1 MTAPPTRRRSFLTLP
16 IALED
21 DRHRGLKT
29 HRSLASVRTA
39 IFDGSTSG
47 SSQPTPAPP
56 EQQPQARG
64 LAARRMLGTATLVL
78 ISFAA
83 GWWRSSA
90 SGEGCG
96 ANTSGAAYPPGID
109 VHPNGNS
116 DSNSRLTLAGMAPPD
131 ARNRPFY
138 DLVVAVL
145 AVGGDSEEAQ
155 QEIARVRRVYARYGE
170 GVVVPGG
177 PASTA
182 PPLTFRVVFVVG
194 REGAGLPEDVELPGA
209 GLLVG
214 DLYHVDV
221 REGYTHLSDKT
232 RAMAGLAE
240 HLR

>member
-16 IALED
+16 STLED
-21 DRHRGLKT
+21 DRPRGLKT

-39 IFDGSTSG
+39 MLDGSTSG
-47 SSQPTPAPP
+47 SSQPTPAP

-64 LAARRMLGTATLVL
+64 FAARRMLGTAALIL

-83 GWWRSSA
+83 GSWRPST
-90 SGEGCG
+90 SGDGCG
-96 ANTSGAAYPPGID
+96 ANTNGAAYPPGID
-109 VHPNGNS
+109 FHPNGNS
-116 DSNSRLTLAGMAPPD
+116 NSSNTSPGLAPQD
-131 ARNRPFY
+131 ARHRPFY

-145 AVGGDSEEAQ
+145 AVGGDSEAAQ
-155 QEIARVRRVYARYGE
+155 EEIARVRRVYARYGDGSE
-170 GVVVPGG
+170 VVPGG
-177 PASTA
+177 PASGA
-182 PPLTFRVVFVVG
+182 PRLTFRVVFVVG
-194 REGAGLPEDVELPGA
+194 RAGLPEDVEPPGA
-209 GLLVG
+209 GLLLG